1 MKQHKAYK
9 YRMYPTEEQKI
20 LIAKTFGC
28 CRFYWN
34 QALNDNEVSYRESG
48 KGKINT
54 PASYKKEYS
63 WLKEIDS
70 TALAS
75 EQMTL
80 KQAYTNFYKNPSH
93 FSKPKFK
100 SKKNKRNSYSSYS
113 NSIKVNEGYIQL
125 PKLKKVKIKQ
135 HKYFSGEIKHATI
148 LLTPSGKYY
157 VSILVEE
164 DIQQLPV
171 AKYDIGID
179 LGLTHLAICSN
190 GEKFEALKSYRKMKK
205 KLAREQR
212 KLSKKQRGSKS
223 YERQRIRVAKIH
235 EKIANQ
241 RKDYLHKV
249 STKLINENQVICL
262 EDLNTKGLL
271 KNHCLAQA
279 ISDMGWH
286 MFVSMLE
293 YKAKWYGRVVVKVDR
308 WYASSQICSSCGA
321 NTGKKPLSV
330 REWTC
335 PHCGSAHDRDI
346 NASINILHEGKRQM
360 GMQ

>member
-54 PASYKKEYS
+54 PASYKQEFE
-63 WLKEIDS
+63 WLKEVDAQ
-70 TALAS
+70 ALVQ
-75 EQMTL
+75 EQQTL
-80 KQAYTNFYKNPSH
+80 KQSYINFYKNPIH

-100 SKKNKRNSYSSYS
+100 SKKDSRNSYTTCQHGMNVSQQY
-113 NSIKVNEGYIQL
+113 IKL
-125 PKLKKVKIKQ
+125 PKLRQVKIKN
-135 HKYFSGEIKHATI
+135 HRNFSGEIKRATI
-148 LLTPSGKYY
+148 SLTPTDKYY
-157 VSILVEE
+157 VSVLVEE
-164 DIQQLPV
+164 DIEQLPV
-171 AKYDIGID
+171 AKYDVGID

-190 GEKFEALKSYRKMKK
+190 GEKFEALKSYRNMKK

-241 RKDYLHKV
+241 RKDFLHKV
-249 STKLINENQVICL
+249 SAKLINENQVICL

-271 KNHCLAQA
+271 KNHRLAQS

-286 MFVSMLE
+286 MFIFMLE
-293 YKAKWYGRVVVKVDR
+293 YKAKWYGRAIVKVDR
-308 WYASSQICSSCGA
+308 WYPSSQICSSCGA
-321 NTGKKPLSV
+321 NTGKKPLNV

-335 PHCGSAHDRDI
+335 PNCGAKHDRDI
-346 NASINILHEGKRQM
+346 NASINILNEGKRRM

>member
-34 QALNDNEVSYRESG
+34 QALNDNEVAFREAG

-54 PASYKKEYS
+54 PASYKKEFE
-63 WLKEIDS
+63 WLKEVDAQ
-70 TALAS
+70 ALVQ
-75 EQMTL
+75 EQQTL
-80 KQAYTNFYKNPSH
+80 KQSYINFYKNPIH

-100 SKKNKRNSYSSYS
+100 SKKDSRNSYTTCQHGMNVSQQY
-113 NSIKVNEGYIQL
+113 IKL
-125 PKLKKVKIKQ
+125 PKLRQVKIKN
-135 HKYFSGEIKHATI
+135 HRNFSGEIKRATI
-148 LLTPSGKYY
+148 SLTPTGKYY
-157 VSILVEE
+157 VSVLVEE
-164 DIQQLPV
+164 DIEQLSI

-190 GEKFEALKSYRKMKK
+190 GEKFEALKSYRDMKK

-235 EKIANQ
+235 ERIANQ

-279 ISDMGWH
+279 ISDMGWR

-308 WYASSQICSSCGA
+308 WYTSSQICSSCGA

-335 PHCGSAHDRDI
+335 PHCGSVHDRDI
-346 NASINILHEGKRQM
+346 NASINILNEGKRRM

>member
-34 QALNDNEVSYRESG
+34 QALNDNEVAFREAG

-54 PASYKKEYS
+54 PASYKKEFE
-63 WLKEIDS
+63 WLKEVDAQ
-70 TALAS
+70 ALVQ
-75 EQMTL
+75 EQQTL
-80 KQAYTNFYKNPSH
+80 KQSYINFYKNPIH

-100 SKKNKRNSYSSYS
+100 SKKDSRNSYTTCQHGMNVSQQY
-113 NSIKVNEGYIQL
+113 IKL
-125 PKLKKVKIKQ
+125 PKLRQVKIKN
-135 HKYFSGEIKHATI
+135 HRNFSGEIKRATI
-148 LLTPSGKYY
+148 SLTPTGKYY
-157 VSILVEE
+157 VSVLVEE
-164 DIQQLPV
+164 DIEQLSI
-171 AKYDIGID
+171 AKYDIRID

-190 GEKFEALKSYRKMKK
+190 GEKFEALKSYRNMKK

-235 EKIANQ
+235 ERIANQ

-279 ISDMGWH
+279 ISDMGWR
-286 MFVSMLE
+286 MFVSILE

-335 PHCGSAHDRDI
+335 PHCGSVHDRDI
-346 NASINILHEGKRQM
+346 NASINILNEGKRRM